1 MKVFDAWRTWTDAEP
16 PLRDRL
22 PAEVV
27 NRLAQAYRAAADWHG
42 DQVRPAGEPYVE
54 HLLQALQ
61 IAVEVGGETSADVL
75 TAVLLHDVAEDT
87 DETLEQIR
95 ERFGARVAE
104 LVGAVTKPEPA
115 PGEDPQEARERY
127 LQSFED
133 APADV
138 VLVKLSDRYSNV
150 QALDTHPRPDKQ
162 ARYYAE
168 TVRWI
173 VPLTERVPQFVPLFA
188 QWQQH
193 YSRLADEQ
201 ERTSHA

>member
-1 MKVFDAWRTWTDAEP
+1 VKVFDAWRTWTDAERA
-16 PLRDRL
+16 LRGRL
-22 PAEVV
+22 AAEVV
-27 NRLAQAYRAAADWHG
+27 DRLALAYQAAADWHG

-87 DETLEQIR
+87 DGTLEQIR
-95 ERFGARVAE
+95 ERFGTRVAE
-104 LVGAVTKPEPA
+104 VVGAVTKPEPA

-127 LQSFED
+127 LRSFED

-138 VLVKLSDRYSNV
+138 LLVKLSDRYSNV

-162 ARYYAE
+162 RRYYAE
-168 TVRWI
+168 TVRW
-173 VPLTERVPQFVPLFA
+173 VLPLTTPVPQFVSLFA
-188 QWQQH
+188 QWQQY
-193 YSRLADEQ
+193 YSRLADEH